1 MSTKQICV
9 IVLSLFVAGCAGLFG
24 GDKPAAPYTDRGRQL
39 DPDPPPP
46 QATPADETRPDPL
59 LFRGNDAVVGTPAQP
74 GKHASA
80 GAPVS
85 LSFEHAPVE
94 EVVHSVLG
102 DLLKVDYIV
111 VTPLAGE
118 VTLRTQRPVPR
129 AEVIPL
135 LESVLQPNGLAL
147 VADPSG
153 RYRVG
158 TAEAL
163 RSAPRGTVTT
173 QTMSAGSVLVV
184 NLQYIG
190 AAEMADILRPVIRQD
205 ALQRVDTTRNL
216 LLLSGTRNEIDSW
229 LDLIRTFD
237 VDFLQG
243 MSVGLFPLVHTSVR
257 EVDAALQ
264 SLIGGA
270 AVAGVSSAPATPRG
284 SAAPRGPGAAAA
296 IPNAPGGIPAPSV
309 SGGGDLAGG
318 SLNGLIRVMPIE
330 RLNALLIVTP
340 RAHYLE
346 LAKTW
351 IERLDRPSDGNG
363 LQLWIY
369 PVQNGSAEHLAA
381 LLSNLYGSGGASG
394 AQPFS
399 GASGVA
405 GGLQQGSRFMNA
417 MGSNTSANRLG
428 GGAGFGGGFNPMTG
442 IANSGGGNIAQAD
455 IGQNV
460 RVVADPSRN
469 ALLIYASRPEYLRLE
484 EALRRL
490 DVAPTQ
496 VLIEASIIEVT
507 LGDGLEYGVQWT
519 LQDRQNGWTGSGGL
533 FSAATDTDETTGSD
547 SDSGKNPV
555 ATVINAF
562 TGTGFGY
569 TVKNSAGHIRG
580 VLQALA
586 KKSLLNVLS
595 NPNVMVLDN
604 HTATIQVGDQTPV
617 ETGSTITDGGTQTT
631 SIQYRDAGVMLT
643 VKPSVNAGD
652 MVMLDVDQSVVDVG
666 GIDVA
671 TKQRSF
677 NQRQIVSKVA
687 VRSGETIVLGGL
699 IRDRKLNGKAGVPLL
714 QDIPFIGSLF
724 RQTEAT
730 NERTELIV
738 MLTPRVIRTGQDI
751 RQIGAEIRERMVGL
765 HKLRGDAADHVRRL
779 ELPPGGIIPRA
790 PAASAPPPEPQQ
802 PALQRPEESSPTT
815 D

>member
-24 GDKPAAPYTDRGRQL
+24 GNKTAAPYTDRGRQL

-46 QATPADETRPDPL
+46 QATLADETRPDPI
-59 LFRGNDAVVGTPAQP
+59 LFRGDDTVVGIPAQP

-80 GAPVS
+80 GAPVT

-111 VTPLAGE
+111 VTPLTGE

-129 AEVIPL
+129 SDVIPL
-135 LESVLQPNGLAL
+135 LESVLQANGIAL

-158 TAEAL
+158 ANDAMRT
-163 RSAPRGTVTT
+163 APRGTATT
-173 QTMSAGSVLVV
+173 QTMSAGGGSVLV

-190 AAEMADILRPVIRQD
+190 AAEMADILRPVVRPD
-205 ALQRVDTTRNL
+205 ALQRVDTMRNL

-270 AVAGVSSAPATPRG
+270 SAPAGVP
-284 SAAPRGPGAAAA
+284 SMPAAPRGPGVAA
-296 IPNAPGGIPAPSV
+296 IPTAPAPAVSV
-309 SGGGDLAGG
+309 GGDSSLTGG

-369 PVQNGSAEHLAA
+369 PVQNGSAEHLAT
-381 LLSNLYGSGGASG
+381 LLSNLYGGGGAGG

-399 GASGVA
+399 GVSGVA
-405 GGLQQGSRFMNA
+405 GGLQQTSRFMNS
-417 MGSNTSANRLG
+417 MGNNASANRLG
-428 GGAGFGGGFNPMTG
+428 GGAGFGGGFNPAAAM
-442 IANSGGGNIAQAD
+442 ANSGGNITQAN

-533 FSAATDTDETTGSD
+533 FSATTDADETTGTSSD
-547 SDSGKNPV
+547 SGGKNPV

-714 QDIPFIGSLF
+714 QDIPLIGGLF
-724 RQTEAT
+724 RQTETT

-738 MLTPRVIRTGQDI
+738 MLTPRVIRTGQDV
-751 RQIGAEIRERMVGL
+751 RQIGAEIRERMSGL

-779 ELPPGGIIPRA
+779 ELPPAGLLPRT
-790 PAASAPPPEPQQ
+790 PATTAPPPEPQQ
-802 PALQRPEESSPTT
+802 PSPQPEESSPVTN
-815 D
+815 